1 MMQIT
6 LRNVNGMEEIVV
18 ERMYLQITVRIVHVL
33 IQEQE
38 ILEQQLLDQQLQ
50 VIRRMGC
57 KVIIFA
63 WVHANVPKK
72 GE

>member
-1 MMQIT
+1 
-6 LRNVNGMEEIVV
+6 MEEIVV

-50 VIRRMGC
+50 VIRGEC

-63 WVHANVPKK
+63 WVHGNVPKR
-72 GE
+72 GII